1 MRPICLRCQRPLRA
15 CLCAWVRPTANRL
28 PVLVLQHPQEAG
40 HAKGSLPL
48 LQCSLARCTVQVGAH
63 FEATALEAWLGTP
76 GSSLL
81 LYPDAAGAAGAPG
94 HPDAPG
100 AAAGPR
106 GALPAPARLVV
117 LDGTWR
123 QARVLLRAH
132 PLLQALPRWELP
144 VVAPPRYAIR
154 RAHLPAQRSTLEAA
168 CTALGVLEARPA
180 HYAPLLEAFSAW
192 VGEVAARAEAG
203 RRLSAARPGAGS

>member
-1 MRPICLRCQRPLRA
+1 MRPICPRCQRPLRA

-40 HAKGSLPL
+40 HAKGSLRL
-48 LQCSLARCTVQVGAH
+48 LQCSLAHCTVQVGEH
-63 FEATALEAWLGTP
+63 FETEALNAWLGPP

-81 LYPDAAGAAGAPG
+81 LYPDAA
-94 HPDAPG
+94 DAPG
-100 AAAGPR
+100 AAAWPR

-123 QARVLLRAH
+123 QARGLLHAH
-132 PLLQALPRWELP
+132 PLLQALPRWGLP
-144 VVAPPRYAIR
+144 DMAPPRYAIR

-180 HYAPLLEAFSAW
+180 HYVPLLEAFSAW
-192 VGEVAARAEAG
+192 VDEVAARAEAG
-203 RRLSAARPGAGS
+203 RRFSAARPGAGS